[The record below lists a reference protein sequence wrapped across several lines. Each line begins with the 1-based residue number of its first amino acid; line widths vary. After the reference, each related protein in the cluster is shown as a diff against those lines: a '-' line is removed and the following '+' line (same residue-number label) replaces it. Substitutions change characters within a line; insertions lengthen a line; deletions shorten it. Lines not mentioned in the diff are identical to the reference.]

1 MALHPADAERVLRAR
16 LGNPINPVPRGERA
30 GRDNDKVLGFASS
43 SGRVLALN
51 RKIDGE
57 THIWFEPNAEPELDG
72 VRRRPKAAINDNLSG
87 RLAVLNDRRGL
98 QVEVDSE
105 EALHRFLDWYAGSA
119 LAQLPHARALHP
131 VTFHEA
137 FARFQRLIAA
147 NDRGH
152 AFTNFNEGVAAVWE
166 SYKPRLRE
174 HARGIL
180 KADAWRQAEIGSGS
194 ILQRVIGAIEIQD
207 SHIKLTNNLVFWQN
221 RFGHA
226 NRDHHALLD
235 GQANAGLRQELERL
249 LFGLYRGEADEGAM
263 FNALSKLTGGKYP
276 LLAYLYFLKDMDRF
290 MPIQPTTFDR
300 VFRDLGIGLVTLRN
314 CSWENYQRY
323 NEALVEVRKALG
335 TIDGL
340 SQVRLVD
347 AHSFCWMLEKLDE
360 DPGEPGN
367 TGRTDTGR
375 VLGGRDV
382 SIMQM
387 RDSVLQTVK
396 NSNGQTV
403 ERSVKNKELRMSPLA
418 LEEHIRA
425 LMDLQGNRCALTGI
439 PLEFHGSNADP
450 NLAPSLDRI
459 DSDGHYEAGN
469 LQVVCRF
476 VNFWKGAS
484 DDEEF
489 KGLLMLVRGVPVD

>member
-174 HARGIL
+174 HARGI
-180 KADAWRQAEIGSGS
+180 
-194 ILQRVIGAIEIQD
+194 
-207 SHIKLTNNLVFWQN
+207 VF
-221 RFGHA
+221 
-226 NRDHHALLD
+226 
-235 GQANAGLRQELERL
+235 
-249 LFGLYRGEADEGAM
+249 
-263 FNALSKLTGGKYP
+263 S
-276 LLAYLYFLKDMDRF
+276 
-290 MPIQPTTFDR
+290 
-300 VFRDLGIGLVTLRN
+300 
-314 CSWENYQRY
+314 
-323 NEALVEVRKALG
+323 
-335 TIDGL
+335 
-340 SQVRLVD
+340 
-347 AHSFCWMLEKLDE
+347 
-360 DPGEPGN
+360 
-367 TGRTDTGR
+367 
-375 VLGGRDV
+375 
-382 SIMQM
+382 
-387 RDSVLQTVK
+387 
-396 NSNGQTV
+396 
-403 ERSVKNKELRMSPLA
+403 
-418 LEEHIRA
+418 
-425 LMDLQGNRCALTGI
+425 
-439 PLEFHGSNADP
+439 
-450 NLAPSLDRI
+450 
-459 DSDGHYEAGN
+459 
-469 LQVVCRF
+469 
-476 VNFWKGAS
+476 
-484 DDEEF
+484 
-489 KGLLMLVRGVPVD
+489 